1 MQSEKGPYVACVFSI
16 MQIHAQSESV
26 KAFEAALENED
37 TDKVTSAPDWAPP
50 SEITSRSDYANY
62 GIGYHILRWPVLVGL
77 ILWILPLLLIY
88 FGIRLYVSIS
98 EWLLV
103 WRGPRRQLRQRL
115 RASTSLDEWRLWA
128 AKLDQFLGFNKW
140 RDEDRSAY
148 YDWRTVRG
156 ITRQLVNL
164 DPKNLEEAE
173 QIAVILETC
182 VKYNFAG
189 IHNPQVYSQCYS
201 GTKRLIDRFNDVVT
215 EKITELASDKCPL
228 NAEAKSLLFRS
239 MSINLGKS
247 ALCLSGGGSFCYRH
261 LGVVRLLLDLG
272 LLPRIVSGTSG
283 GGLIAALV
291 CTRTDEE
298 LKELINPSIADH
310 LTACWEPFP
319 DWFKR
324 WMRTGARFDSVDWAE
339 RAKFFT
345 LGDLTFKEAYDRTGK
360 ILNVST
366 VPANPQTPAIL
377 CNYITSPDCVIWSC
391 LLASAAVPGLLRP
404 VVLMRKTRQGK
415 FVPYSFGSRWRDGSF
430 RTDIPTQALN
440 TFFNVNYTIVSQVNP
455 HIRLF
460 AYLPRGQVGRPVIH
474 LYSKSRWRGGFLLT
488 ALETSV
494 KLEIKK
500 CLKLLRNLD
509 LMPHLL
515 DQDFSTVFLQK
526 FEGSVTVWPRIGLR
540 DFLKILSDP
549 SREELAKMM
558 LGAAKTVFPKV
569 SMIEDF
575 INLQHAVDIGQRHVK
590 N

>member
-1 MQSEKGPYVACVFSI
+1 MLIK
-16 MQIHAQSESV
+16 AQSESV
-26 KAFEAALENED
+26 RAFEAALENDD
-37 TDKVTSAPDWAPP
+37 TDKVTSAPDWAPAG
-50 SEITSRSDYANY
+50 EITGRSDYANY
-62 GIGYHILRWPVLVGL
+62 GVGYHLLRWPVLVGL
-77 ILWILPLLLIY
+77 ILWILPLLVIY

-98 EWLLV
+98 EWLFV
-103 WRGPRRQLRQRL
+103 WRGPRRNLRQNL
-115 RASTSLDEWRLWA
+115 RAATSLKEWRTWA
-128 AKLDQFLGFNKW
+128 AKLDKFLGFNKW
-140 RDEDRSAY
+140 RDEDKSTY
-148 YDWRTVRG
+148 YDFRTVRN
-156 ITRQLVNL
+156 IVKQINSL
-164 DPKNLEEAE
+164 DSTNAKDAE
-173 QIAVILETC
+173 LLAVILETC

-201 GTKRLIDRFNDVVT
+201 GTKKLIDRFNSTVIKTIGEV
-215 EKITELASDKCPL
+215 ASPDCPL
-228 NAEAKSLLFRS
+228 AAETKSVLFKS

-261 LGVVRLLLDLG
+261 LGVVRILLDMD
-272 LLPRIVSGTSG
+272 LLPPIVSGTSG
-283 GGLIAALV
+283 GGLIASLV

-298 LKELINPSIADH
+298 LRELINPSIADN

-319 DWFKR
+319 DWLSR
-324 WMRTGARFDSVDWAE
+324 WWRTGARFDSVDWAE

-345 LGDLTFKEAYDRTGK
+345 LGDLTFKEAYERTGK

-377 CNYITSPDCVIWSC
+377 CNYITSPDCVIWSA
-391 LLASAAVPGLLRP
+391 LLASAAVPGLLKP
-404 VVLMRKTRQGK
+404 VVLMRKTRQGT

-440 TFFNVNYTIVSQVNP
+440 TFFNVNYTIVSQVKP

-474 LYSKSRWRGGFLLT
+474 KYSKSRWRGGFLLT
-488 ALETSV
+488 AMETSV

-509 LMPHLL
+509 LMPHVL

-540 DFLKILSDP
+540 DFFKILSDP
-549 SREELAKMM
+549 SREELAAMM
-558 LGAAKTVFPKV
+558 LAGEKTVFPKI
-569 SMIEDF
+569 SMISHFVE
-575 INLQHAVDIGQRHVK
+575 LQHAVENGQSAFSL
-590 N
+590 